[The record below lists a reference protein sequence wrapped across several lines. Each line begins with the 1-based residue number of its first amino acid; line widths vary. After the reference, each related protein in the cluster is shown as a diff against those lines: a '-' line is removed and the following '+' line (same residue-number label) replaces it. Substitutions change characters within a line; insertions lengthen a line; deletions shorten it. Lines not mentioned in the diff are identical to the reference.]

1 MVASPNKSHNDSNND
16 ESLHHFIKALPKL
29 ELHAHLNGSIREHTL
44 IELATER
51 NVQLPQSLILHDA
64 DEQQQQKED
73 DGRSIPLFLNTRPR
87 SIQDCFKVFEYIPQC
102 VNDLVALRR
111 ITEEVL
117 CDASADGIAYIE
129 VRTGPKCLLR
139 QHSCDGGEK
148 QDGGAG
154 GVERSSM
161 ATKRE
166 YVQTIIDIMQEF
178 EEKESLRYTEEMK
191 SNNDRCDDNNKI
203 VRLPLIPRLIISVD
217 RSGTLA
223 QADENINLAIELF
236 QQQQKQHSSRKGDAS
251 QNKYIVGVEL
261 GGNPTK
267 NDFTNFEASF
277 ERARKAGLRVA
288 IHVGEVPMA
297 SSKHHH
303 DESHS
308 STSSSAYQ
316 KTAAAAAVVDP
327 TLLAKYK
334 EALAVINFRP
344 DRLGHALTLS
354 SSLIELLY
362 NDPIP
367 IECCPTSNTMTLDF
381 ALHHEGSLIDGMK
394 MHPHLKKW
402 IDIGYPI
409 SINTDDSGIFCT
421 NLTKEFLLIA
431 KVFGLDE
438 KRLSKIVLDSV
449 EHVFDEDIKDRLRND
464 IQSVV
469 DEMICE

>member
-1 MVASPNKSHNDSNND
+1 MMTSPNKIHNESNND
-16 ESLHHFIKALPKL
+16 ESLHQFIKALPKL

-64 DEQQQQKED
+64 DCEQQKKD
-73 DGRSIPLFLNTRPR
+73 GGRSIPLFLNTRPR

-117 CDASADGIAYIE
+117 CDAAADGIAYIE
-129 VRTGPKCLLR
+129 LRTGPKCLLH
-139 QHSCDGGEK
+139 QYSCDRG
-148 QDGGAG
+148 G

-191 SNNDRCDDNNKI
+191 SNNEDRCDDNNKI

-303 DESHS
+303 DEGHS

-316 KTAAAAAVVDP
+316 KTAAAAAVDP

-402 IDIGYPI
+402 IDTGYPI

-421 NLTKEFLLIA
+421 DLTKEFLLIA

-438 KRLSKIVLDSV
+438 KRLSKIVLVSV
-449 EHVFDEDIKDRLRND
+449 EHVFDEDIKDRLRSD
-464 IQSVV
+464 IQSAV

>member
-1 MVASPNKSHNDSNND
+1 
-16 ESLHHFIKALPKL
+16 
-29 ELHAHLNGSIREHTL
+29 
-44 IELATER
+44 
-51 NVQLPQSLILHDA
+51 
-64 DEQQQQKED
+64 
-73 DGRSIPLFLNTRPR
+73 
-87 SIQDCFKVFEYIPQC
+87 
-102 VNDLVALRR
+102 
-111 ITEEVL
+111 
-117 CDASADGIAYIE
+117 
-129 VRTGPKCLLR
+129 
-139 QHSCDGGEK
+139 
-148 QDGGAG
+148 
-154 GVERSSM
+154 
-161 ATKRE
+161 
-166 YVQTIIDIMQEF
+166 MQEF

-191 SNNDRCDDNNKI
+191 SNQNHRCDDNNKI

-236 QQQQKQHSSRKGDAS
+236 QQKQQSSSRKGDAC

-288 IHVGEVPMA
+288 IHVGEVPM
-297 SSKHHH
+297 SSTNHHD

-308 STSSSAYQ
+308 STSPSAYQ
-316 KTAAAAAVVDP
+316 KTAAAAIDP

-381 ALHHEGSLIDGMK
+381 ALHHEGSLIDGMR
-394 MHPHLKKW
+394 MHPHMKKW
-402 IDIGYPI
+402 IDTGYPI

-431 KVFGLDE
+431 KVFCLDE
-438 KRLSKIVLDSV
+438 KRLSKIVLESV
-449 EHVFDEDIKDRLRND
+449 DHVFDEDIKDRLRSD
-464 IQSVV
+464 IQSIV
-469 DEMICE
+469 DEMI

>member
-1 MVASPNKSHNDSNND
+1 MIEP
-16 ESLHHFIKALPKL
+16 LHQFIKALPKL

-51 NVQLPQSLILHDA
+51 NVQLPQSLIQHDA
-64 DEQQQQKED
+64 VEQQQQKKED
-73 DGRSIPLFLNTRPR
+73 DGRSIPLFRNTRPR
-87 SIQDCFKVFEYIPQC
+87 SLQDCFKVFEYIPHC

-117 CDASADGIAYIE
+117 CDAASDGIAYIE
-129 VRTGPKCLLR
+129 LRTGPKCLLR
-139 QHSCDGGEK
+139 QYYCDRAE
-148 QDGGAG
+148 
-154 GVERSSM
+154 GVQSSM

-178 EEKESLRYTEEMK
+178 EKKESLRYTEEMK
-191 SNNDRCDDNNKI
+191 SNHNHRCDNNKI

-217 RSGTLA
+217 RSGTVA

-236 QQQQKQHSSRKGDAS
+236 QQQQQQQQSSKKGDA
-251 QNKYIVGVEL
+251 QNNYIVGVEL

-288 IHVGEVPMA
+288 IHIGEIPMA
-297 SSKHHH
+297 SSNQHH

-308 STSSSAYQ
+308 STSSPAHQ
-316 KTAAAAAVVDP
+316 KTAGAAAAVDP

-354 SSLIELLY
+354 PSLIELLY
-362 NDPIP
+362 HDPIP

-381 ALHHEGSLIDGMK
+381 ALHHEGSLIDGMT

-402 IDIGYPI
+402 IDTGYPI

-421 NLTKEFLLIA
+421 DLTKEFLLIA

-438 KRLSKIVLDSV
+438 KRLSKIILDSV
-449 EHVFDEDIKDRLRND
+449 DHVFDEDIKDRLRSD

-469 DEMICE
+469 GEMI

>member
-1 MVASPNKSHNDSNND
+1 MLVASSPNKSRYDSTND
-16 ESLHHFIKALPKL
+16 ESLHQFIKALPKL

-51 NVQLPQSLILHDA
+51 NVQLPQSLIQHDA
-64 DEQQQQKED
+64 VEQQQQKED

-87 SIQDCFKVFEYIPQC
+87 SLQDCFEVFEYIPQC

-117 CDASADGIAYIE
+117 YDAAADGIAYIE
-129 VRTGPKCLLR
+129 LRTGPKCLLHR
-139 QHSCDGGEK
+139 YSCDGGDK

-154 GVERSSM
+154 GVESSSM

-191 SNNDRCDDNNKI
+191 SNHNHRCDDNKKI

-236 QQQQKQHSSRKGDAS
+236 QQQQQQHSSSRKGDAS

-288 IHVGEVPMA
+288 IHIGEVPMA
-297 SSKHHH
+297 SSKHHP

-308 STSSSAYQ
+308 STSPS
-316 KTAAAAAVVDP
+316 AAAAAAIDS

-367 IECCPTSNTMTLDF
+367 IECCPTSNTMTLDY

-402 IDIGYPI
+402 IDTGYPI

-449 EHVFDEDIKDRLRND
+449 EHVFDEDIKDRLRSD